1 VAAAKSVA
9 NMASSGFGKAGSFRM
24 VLTVSPGESARAKT
38 QAKLKLKPWLPMPSR
53 SDAMAELMA

>member
-1 VAAAKSVA
+1 
-9 NMASSGFGKAGSFRM
+9 M